1 MCRWP
6 QSLTKLISNYKLL
19 LYKVKSK
26 FGGIVTK
33 LISNYTLLLYKL
45 KSKFGAT
52 VTKLIF
58 NHMLLLYKV
67 KSKFGATMSKLIS
80 NYTLWLHCN
89 SYAEN
94 KILLKCQILNGLP
107 LIRKESTKEYQR
119 ILIYFMD
126 MTPSQVRKQ
135 FLWTIFLGSSKTNE
149 ISFVQTRPIYV
160 LLI

>member
-1 MCRWP
+1 MCGWP

-19 LYKVKSK
+19 LYKVNSK
-26 FGGIVTK
+26 FDGIVTK

-89 SYAEN
+89 SYAST
-94 KILLKCQILNGLP
+94 GLP
-107 LIRKESTKEYQR
+107 RIKFCWNATFLMDCHWSERKAQRNIKESWF
-119 ILIYFMD
+119 ILWIWH
-126 MTPSQVRKQ
+126 PRK
-135 FLWTIFLGSSKTNE
+135 
-149 ISFVQTRPIYV
+149 
-160 LLI
+160 